1 MLNIYTSGEGT
12 LKSSLAVFDGVEL
25 TVDGAGQASETI
37 NASAFKG
44 WMDSNVY
51 QSIADGF
58 SQLSEIVTQDM
69 IDAMPQQTREQV
81 RRALRVDPKDK
92 RKLTPRMFKERQRQL
107 EIYAEQSQARKR
119 AMARM
124 ATSTDHMAGMKRA
137 HHRPG
142 ETTATNTPFAYE
154 EIAEKLNQLA
164 REEQQKIRQEGQD
177 AQAEPAI
184 QGPTSNLS
192 EAVESIGELM
202 PGGVRKVDGE
212 TLLTFLA
219 RDKDASP
226 EQREIAQDL
235 LSKPT
240 GGKRG
245 TFYFGETDALADI
258 EEATI
263 GVAGP
268 TISLGRSYPTPG
280 LAFIANTSPETV
292 LHEMLHI
299 QTTKALEAYVAEDGT
314 APRHVQEAG
323 RNIERLMQQMRDT
336 PPTDESAEAWGD
348 ALAAM
353 NGAPDRI
360 GQMGEF
366 VSWMLSNQRLIERGQ
381 QRKAQTKR
389 TPLAR
394 IVEGGWNA
402 LMKMLGLRSKPG
414 NTVFTNLRF
423 NTEVLTANAAAIRE
437 SAVAA
442 NRYMSQ
448 QSAGDTRLEWA
459 ESQFGNKLQEIVGR
473 QTATTDRVERQK
485 AVQESVERNRAGDLA
500 ISQAGQA
507 GIEMNERQATVFK
520 MIHTVMTSGVRLDAS
535 LMRQANDQYGLVL
548 ETLTA
553 EELVA
558 QGLTQSQAERRLAF
572 LSDVK
577 ARTGRD
583 GRTDA
588 MATFMALSQVDPK
601 LRAALEAK
609 KPLRKTEVKADSI
622 DGVLRNLAQA
632 AVELLRRLSLRQTR
646 DSNVTRELDIVAE
659 GLAQVQKE
667 RRYMSA
673 VNAVSERVEQANR
686 YAAEQLET
694 RSTRAT
700 DALGQRA
707 IRADRKGQRAKK
719 EVFKAGALIT
729 ALGSKDQTAAA
740 AEGLT
745 KMANHVPNLHT
756 WRAMLTDLR
765 GQTDT
770 NKGLLRMINPVKAQA
785 DAARQDFREGVPREL
800 ENQFSRELA
809 REEWEALY
817 AGIARTDL
825 TSIGRDEAEALMSDI
840 KIQQSEKAELAAK
853 QDLDVI

>member
-1 MLNIYTSGEGT
+1 MARALTLRSGKDRELTQDEIMDAFRGTMAQAPIFDTDAQSFHIAAPKPLRGKGQVSTTVDNQLATAPTLVTGADASVKVSPFMTIGTGDARMMLNIYTSGDGT

-69 IDAMPQQTREQV
+69 IDDMPQQTREQV
-81 RRALRVDPKDK
+81 RRALRVDPDD
-92 RKLTPRMFKERQRQL
+92 RLTPKLFRQRQRQL
-107 EIYAEQSQARKR
+107 EIFSRQSQARKR

-164 REEQQKIRQEGQD
+164 KEEGHKIRQEGQD

-353 NGAPDRI
+353 DGAPDRL

-366 VSWMLSNQRLIERGQ
+366 VSWMLSNQRFIERGQ
-381 QRKAQTKR
+381 QRKAQTACFQK
-389 TPLAR
+389 L
-394 IVEGGWNA
+394 E
-402 LMKMLGLRSKPG
+402 LKFLR
-414 NTVFTNLRF
+414 
-423 NTEVLTANAAAIRE
+423 
-437 SAVAA
+437 
-442 NRYMSQ
+442 
-448 QSAGDTRLEWA
+448 
-459 ESQFGNKLQEIVGR
+459 VG
-473 QTATTDRVERQK
+473 TT
-485 AVQESVERNRAGDLA
+485 
-500 ISQAGQA
+500 
-507 GIEMNERQATVFK
+507 
-520 MIHTVMTSGVRLDAS
+520 
-535 LMRQANDQYGLVL
+535 
-548 ETLTA
+548 
-553 EELVA
+553 
-558 QGLTQSQAERRLAF
+558 
-572 LSDVK
+572 
-577 ARTGRD
+577 
-583 GRTDA
+583 
-588 MATFMALSQVDPK
+588 
-601 LRAALEAK
+601 
-609 KPLRKTEVKADSI
+609 
-622 DGVLRNLAQA
+622 
-632 AVELLRRLSLRQTR
+632 
-646 DSNVTRELDIVAE
+646 
-659 GLAQVQKE
+659 
-667 RRYMSA
+667 
-673 VNAVSERVEQANR
+673 
-686 YAAEQLET
+686 
-694 RSTRAT
+694 
-700 DALGQRA
+700 
-707 IRADRKGQRAKK
+707 
-719 EVFKAGALIT
+719 
-729 ALGSKDQTAAA
+729 GSY
-740 AEGLT
+740 
-745 KMANHVPNLHT
+745 P
-756 WRAMLTDLR
+756 
-765 GQTDT
+765 
-770 NKGLLRMINPVKAQA
+770 
-785 DAARQDFREGVPREL
+785 PRPE
-800 ENQFSRELA
+800 
-809 REEWEALY
+809 
-817 AGIARTDL
+817 
-825 TSIGRDEAEALMSDI
+825 
-840 KIQQSEKAELAAK
+840 
-853 QDLDVI
+853 